1 MYEEKKD
8 KVMRVLSIYKRLM
21 EGDIINKEAEANY
34 YNVTTRSIQRDID
47 DIRSFMD
54 MENSKTGVLNSVMVK
69 FFLYVR
75 YFLIAEPLLKRK

>member
-34 YNVTTRSIQRDID
+34 YNVTTRSIQKDIEKLAMKK
-47 DIRSFMD
+47 IKQRESRN
-54 MENSKTGVLNSVMVK
+54 E
-69 FFLYVR
+69 R
-75 YFLIAEPLLKRK
+75 